1 VRQSREG
8 RCARGVLTAQSR
20 GQDTPARAAH
30 AATQGAGRRS
40 AAGPKQG
47 GGGGGAGGKQERA
60 GGKAGYCA
68 LCKVKHDNAKKHA
81 DSRAHRQLVTNLLT
95 QRQQARSQQGG
106 GEKKE
111 LYYDFQSVT

>member
-1 VRQSREG
+1 M
-8 RCARGVLTAQSR
+8 
-20 GQDTPARAAH
+20 
-30 AATQGAGRRS
+30 
-40 AAGPKQG
+40 
-47 GGGGGAGGKQERA
+47 GAGGKQERA